1 MGYWW
6 IDHLKHVAQTDDKN
20 TFKEWEQKKIRTED
34 CIYMFKKHNMIPD
47 DLNIVPSEFV
57 LWLNSIGYIRR

>member
-1 MGYWW
+1 MHWW
-6 IDHLKHVAQTDDKN
+6 IEHLKRIAQTDDKN
-20 TFKEWEQKKIRTED
+20 TFKEWEQKKITTDD

-47 DLNIVPSEFV
+47 DLNIAPSEFV